1 MRSALLSLLLLA
13 CGDAPKPNND
23 ASITLIDAHMIDAAV
38 DAPPDAPPDATNMNV
53 VVACMHAC
61 DAVFACLTEQPAP
74 ECYSEC
80 AADLADCADQQ
91 VAAVDACS
99 SEECG
104 DLKGDNS
111 PLLTYI
117 TQVSC
122 VDYAVPEAA
131 RSWQRR

>member
-13 CGDAPKPNND
+13 CGDAPKPNTD
-23 ASITLIDAHMIDAAV
+23 ASITLIDAHMIDATV
-38 DAPPDAPPDATNMNV
+38 DAPPDATNMNV

-61 DAVFACLTEQPAP
+61 DAVFACSGEQPAP

-80 AADLADCADQQ
+80 ATDLADCTDQQ

-104 DLKGDNS
+104 DLKSDDS
-111 PLLTYI
+111 PLLTCI